1 MDDAR
6 AAPTIQAE
14 HLGKTYQVKVR
25 DAGLTGALRALVHPS
40 YREVRAVDDVSFA
53 IAAGEIVAFLG
64 PNGAGKT
71 TTLKMLTGLL
81 VPSAGRAVVAGCN
94 PWTGGA
100 TFKRRIALVLGNK
113 QQLQWDL
120 PAEETFRLNRA
131 IYSID
136 APDYR
141 ARRDELIALLAL
153 ETIVDKPVRQL
164 SLGERMRCE
173 LAASLLHQPDILFLD
188 EPTLG
193 LDITGQ
199 AAIRDFLRAYRDGHG
214 ATVLLT
220 SHYMADV
227 TALASRVLIVNHGHL
242 LYDGPLDALAA
253 RLAPIKRLALVLG
266 EGVSVDDLR
275 RFGSLQRFAFPYAT
289 IEIPRAD
296 AAAVSAE
303 LLAAL
308 PVLDLSIEDPP
319 IEEVI
324 QQAFAGATL
333 DRGDSH
339 ADIPAISHT
348 AR

>member
-1 MDDAR
+1 
-6 AAPTIQAE
+6 
-14 HLGKTYQVKVR
+14 
-25 DAGLTGALRALVHPS
+25 
-40 YREVRAVDDVSFA
+40 
-53 IAAGEIVAFLG
+53 VAFLG

-81 VPSAGRAVVAGCN
+81 VPTAGSAVVAGYN

-100 TFKRRIALVLGNK
+100 SYKRRIALVLGNK

-120 PAEETFRLNRA
+120 PPEETFRLNQA
-131 IYSID
+131 IYAISS
-136 APDYR
+136 AAYR
-141 ARRDELIALLAL
+141 SRRDELVTLLAI
-153 ETIVDKPVRQL
+153 EAVIDKPVRQL

-173 LAASLLHQPDILFLD
+173 LAAALLHQPDILFLD

-199 AAIRDFLRAYRDGHG
+199 AAIRDFLRAYRDRHG

-242 LYDGPLDALAA
+242 LYDGQLDALTA
-253 RLAPIKRLALVLG
+253 RFASVKRLALVLG
-266 EGVSVDDLR
+266 EGVAADDLR
-275 RFGSLQRFAFPYAT
+275 RFGSVQRFEFPYAT
-289 IEIPRAD
+289 LEIPRTH
-296 AAAVSAE
+296 AATVSAE

-308 PVLDLSIEDPP
+308 PVIDLSIEDPP

-324 QQAFAGATL
+324 QQAFAEPTL
-333 DRGDSH
+333 RRAAEPTGL
-339 ADIPAISHT
+339 PLVPQE
-348 AR
+348 